1 VRDTLN
7 GKTGEIVRWALG
19 LCLAALVSYFTA
31 IGTLQTEVAVLKERY
46 ERIAEDVR
54 EVKAD
59 VKLLLQRVR

>member
-1 VRDTLN
+1 
-7 GKTGEIVRWALG
+7 
-19 LCLAALVSYFTA
+19 
-31 IGTLQTEVAVLKERY
+31 LQTEVAVLKERY